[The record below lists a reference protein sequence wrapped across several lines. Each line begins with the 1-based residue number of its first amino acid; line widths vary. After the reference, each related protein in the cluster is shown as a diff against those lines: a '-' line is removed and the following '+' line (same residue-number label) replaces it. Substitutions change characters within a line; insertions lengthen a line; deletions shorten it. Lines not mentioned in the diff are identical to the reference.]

1 MFPSPEHGNGT
12 RRRTAGGFKPGPHR
26 QGRVARRW
34 FVLAQREEGYMHL
47 NLRTLT
53 AVALLATSTLCA
65 PALADEVFLMNGVA
79 PRGGDN
85 PVVPAGKFKKNPPWV
100 IGMSDF
106 GVNANTWTVQVAH
119 ESQNAAAKDKRISKF
134 ILLDAGFDQKKQVA
148 DIEDLIAQKVDAII
162 VQPVTSTS
170 ANASIKKAVAAGI
183 PVIVH
188 TGRIDS
194 DDFTTEIQGGAEHF
208 GKVMGDFLVQ
218 TLGGK
223 GNIWVLRGL
232 AGHPED
238 TNRYNGLK
246 QALKGSQIKIIA
258 EENGDW
264 QYDKTKKVCETLY
277 LNNPQVDGVWSSGAD
292 MTRAC
297 VDVFK
302 QFGAAIPPI
311 TGEGNNGFFGRWIK
325 DGFKSISA
333 EYSPAQGAAGVRAAT
348 DLLEGKEL
356 HKHYDYNPPG
366 WDLAKAKKYYRDDL
380 TANVWWPTELPEDQ
394 LKKFYGK
401 K

>member
-1 MFPSPEHGNGT
+1 MNMKIKT
-12 RRRTAGGFKPGPHR
+12 L
-26 QGRVARRW
+26 VAS
-34 FVLAQREEGYMHL
+34 M
-47 NLRTLT
+47 
-53 AVALLATSTLCA
+53 LLATTVFSTQV
-65 PALADEVFLMNGVA
+65 LAEDVKLMDGVVA
-79 PRGGDN
+79 RGGDN
-85 PVVPAGKFKKNPPWV
+85 PTVEAGKFKKDGPWV

-119 ESQNAAAKDKRISKF
+119 ESEAAAAKDKRIKKF

-170 ANASIKKAVAAGI
+170 ANASIAKAVAAGI

-188 TGRIDS
+188 TGRIETDAY
-194 DDFTTEIQGGAEHF
+194 TTEIQGGAEHF
-208 GKVMGDFLVQ
+208 GKVMGDFLVKE
-218 TLGGK
+218 LGGK

-232 AGHPED
+232 SGHPED
-238 TNRYNGLK
+238 INRYNGLL
-246 QALKGSQIKIIA
+246 QSLKGSDVKIAA

-264 QYDKTKKVCETLY
+264 QYDKAKKVCETLY
-277 LNNPQVDGVWSSGAD
+277 LNDPKVDGIWSSGAD

-302 QFGAAIPPI
+302 QFGTPIPPI
-311 TGEGNNGFFGRWIK
+311 TGEGNNGFFGQWIN

-333 EYSPAQGAAGVRAAT
+333 EYSPAQGAAGVKAAIA
-348 DLLEGKEL
+348 LLEGKEL
-356 HKHYDYNPPG
+356 KKHYDYNPEG
-366 WDLAKAKKYYRDDL
+366 WDLAKVKTFYRDDL
-380 TANVWWPTELPEDQ
+380 SANVWWPSELSEEK
-394 LKKFYGK
+394 LKEFYSK